1 MDSLLDMIYKKN
13 SQSHKHRNA
22 RLWQAWNAP
31 LRSLVNIYIWI
42 YKQPCFYQNISQELL
57 TDNEWALP
65 GKNCIIN
72 LTKTSLNFTVIW
84 GSFLPK
90 LPLLSCPFLICGLHY
105 GSKLPVFSWILL
117 FILYSPSS
125 FLLRECFSGHDKI
138 FPMNYSL
145 WLWDI

>member
-1 MDSLLDMIYKKN
+1 
-13 SQSHKHRNA
+13 
-22 RLWQAWNAP
+22 
-31 LRSLVNIYIWI
+31 
-42 YKQPCFYQNISQELL
+42 
-57 TDNEWALP
+57 
-65 GKNCIIN
+65 
-72 LTKTSLNFTVIW
+72 
-84 GSFLPK
+84 
-90 LPLLSCPFLICGLHY
+90 LHY